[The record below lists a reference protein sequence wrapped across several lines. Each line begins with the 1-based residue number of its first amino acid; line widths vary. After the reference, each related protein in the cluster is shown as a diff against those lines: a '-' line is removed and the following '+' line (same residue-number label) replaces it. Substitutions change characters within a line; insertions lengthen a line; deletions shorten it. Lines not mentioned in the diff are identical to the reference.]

1 MIESTGNDRES
12 VLISLASVPDG
23 ATITSVDVQVWH
35 RGDSAAGGTF
45 QTFARLNGTDT
56 DSGTNIAAVGSSG
69 GCSAPATQTINVAD
83 TVKAGGT
90 ALEVGVLKTAAN
102 GATVRVGAIRA
113 TVTYNRG
120 PSAPTLASPADAA
133 STDDRTPTFDW
144 NEDSV
149 DPDDPPGATAT
160 LFPNGQGFYT
170 AWTNGEDQIDE
181 TGTPDCGTSES
192 VIESTG
198 NDRESVLISLAT
210 VPDGATI
217 TNVDVQVWHR
227 GDSTAGGTF
236 RTFTRLNGSN
246 TDSGTDIAA
255 VGGSGDG
262 CSGPVTQT
270 INVADTVKAGGT
282 ALEVGVL
289 KTAANA
295 TTVRVGAIRAVVH
308 FTPSSEGPFTYD
320 IGRAAFVSG
329 ACDWNNGTTVNVSSS
344 QFTPG
349 SDMSLGVHCWRVRAL
364 DHAGLAGPWS
374 AHRTLTIEPKDVT
387 AEITAANKVYDGS
400 ADADYTCQ
408 VVGVD
413 VGDDVDCDGDHPGS
427 FDTANAGPGKTVTAT
442 GLALS
447 GADSGGYNL
456 TNDSDTDLADISKA
470 DPDCTV
476 DGYSGAYD
484 GDPHGASGS
493 CAGVNGEGP
502 LAGLDL
508 GQSFTN
514 VPGGTANWSFTDQSG
529 NYSNDDGSVAIEISK
544 ATLSIDAD
552 DKSKDYGASDP
563 PFTYKLSGFVDGEDE
578 QSAGVTGDA
587 DCSREGGE
595 SVAGSPY
602 EITCTAGTLDAANY
616 GFQTGEAGELEINKA
631 TLSIDADDKS
641 KDYGASDPAPH
652 LQAERLRRRRGR
664 TESAGVTGEA
674 DCSREGGESVA
685 GKPLRDH
692 LHGRH
697 PGRRQLRL
705 PDRRGRRARDHQ
717 GRPRLHGRRLQRR
730 L

>member
-1 MIESTGNDRES
+1 MTFGLSSAQAHTTTATLFPNGQGTYTAWTNGEDQIDETGTPDCGTGESVIESTGNDRES

-69 GCSAPATQTINVAD
+69 GCAAPATQTINVAD

-198 NDRESVLISLAT
+198 NDRESVLISLAS

-236 RTFTRLNGSN
+236 QTFTRLNGSN

-320 IGRAAFVSG
+320 ISRAAFVSG
-329 ACDWNNGTTVNVSSS
+329 ACDWNNATTNNVSSS
-344 QFTPG
+344 QFTPE
-349 SDMSLGVHCWRVRAL
+349 LGHEPRRPLLARAR
-364 DHAGLAGPWS
+364 ARPRRPRWS
-374 AHRTLTIEPKDVT
+374 VERSP
-387 AEITAANKVYDGS
+387 
-400 ADADYTCQ
+400 
-408 VVGVD
+408 
-413 VGDDVDCDGDHPGS
+413 
-427 FDTANAGPGKTVTAT
+427 
-442 GLALS
+442 
-447 GADSGGYNL
+447 
-456 TNDSDTDLADISKA
+456 
-470 DPDCTV
+470 
-476 DGYSGAYD
+476 
-484 GDPHGASGS
+484 
-493 CAGVNGEGP
+493 
-502 LAGLDL
+502 
-508 GQSFTN
+508 
-514 VPGGTANWSFTDQSG
+514 
-529 NYSNDDGSVAIEISK
+529 
-544 ATLSIDAD
+544 DAD
-552 DKSKDYGASDP
+552 DRAEGC
-563 PFTYKLSGFVDGEDE
+563 DG
-578 QSAGVTGDA
+578 GDH
-587 DCSREGGE
+587 RGQQG
-595 SVAGSPY
+595 
-602 EITCTAGTLDAANY
+602 
-616 GFQTGEAGELEINKA
+616 
-631 TLSIDADDKS
+631 
-641 KDYGASDPAPH
+641 
-652 LQAERLRRRRGR
+652 LRRV
-664 TESAGVTGEA
+664 S
-674 DCSREGGESVA
+674 
-685 GKPLRDH
+685 
-692 LHGRH
+692 
-697 PGRRQLRL
+697 
-705 PDRRGRRARDHQ
+705 
-717 GRPRLHGRRLQRR
+717 GRRLHLPSGGCGRR
-730 L
+730 